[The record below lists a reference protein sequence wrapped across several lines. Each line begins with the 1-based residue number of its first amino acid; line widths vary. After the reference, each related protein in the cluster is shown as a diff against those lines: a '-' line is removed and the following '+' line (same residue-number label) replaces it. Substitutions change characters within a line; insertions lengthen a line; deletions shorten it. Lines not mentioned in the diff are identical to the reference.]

1 MNAPSL
7 PFASTSSPAP
17 AAGAGQW
24 VCALLAVLA
33 PTLVAYHTPP
43 SMTFFNQVMAVIG
56 WGLWLSFMPTAS
68 ASRAEAHEAPGWA
81 RRGMLGLCAVFA
93 IYGVASLGA
102 AGLWAQLPIGLAL
115 MHAGLCAAAGL
126 VFVTAWRQRDR
137 STWDQV
143 VDLFLW
149 GLTWT
154 GVAGLLIG
162 LLQAFHPQ
170 WTDGKWLAESNM
182 AGRAVGNLRQPNH
195 LSTLLVWAIAA
206 AAALGGRGRLPAR
219 VSALLVALFIW
230 GVVLT
235 ASRTG
240 MLGMGFLT
248 VWGLLDRRLPPV
260 LRRTLIAAPVVYG
273 LWWGGMYA
281 WSQWSPDVAFAAE
294 SRLHDKSDISSSRFK
309 IWANVLDL
317 VAAHPWWGVGVGEFN
332 VAWTF
337 TPFPTRPIAFF
348 DHAHNVLM
356 QWAVELG
363 LPLTLLMTLASILAM
378 WPLLRAWWPRAAGGT
393 PAEAEGDAPQLNAVL
408 GASGVIVGISSLHS
422 MLEYPLWYGHL
433 LLPTAFAWG
442 LGLAAASRLRGRR
455 CADGKPR
462 RAPRAAWLPGSLAG
476 TGMVLAGLWC
486 ALDYLA
492 AAEVYA
498 PHAGAGPLSERIAFS
513 QQMPWW
519 GYQADYAE
527 VNGPD
532 DDEPALPPA
541 RFARTLHNLVDA
553 RLMIAYARS
562 LAEHGEVDKARFVV
576 ARLKEVRHPAAKAF
590 LAPCAA
596 GSAGSGTRAAPP
608 HTAAALP
615 FQCRPPQRAYSW
627 RELLPQP

>member
-7 PFASTSSPAP
+7 PFASTPGPAP
-17 AAGAGQW
+17 AASPAQW
-24 VCALLAVLA
+24 ACALMAVLA

-43 SMTFFNQVMAVIG
+43 SMTFFNQVMAVLG

-68 ASRAEAHEAPGWA
+68 RAHAEARLHETPGWA

-126 VFVTAWRQRDR
+126 VFVTAWQQRER

-149 GLTWT
+149 GLTLAGT
-154 GVAGLLIG
+154 AGLLIG
-162 LLQAFHPQ
+162 LLQAFIPQ
-170 WTDGKWLAESNM
+170 WTDGMWLAESNM

-248 VWGLLDRRLPPV
+248 AWGLLDRRMPPV
-260 LRRTLIAAPVVYG
+260 LRRTVIAAPLVYG

-281 WSQWSPDVAFAAE
+281 WSHLSSAVTFAAE
-294 SRLHDKSDISSSRFK
+294 SRLNDNSDISSSRFK

-317 VAAHPWWGVGVGEFN
+317 VAANPWWGVGVGEFN

-378 WPLLRAWWPRAAGGT
+378 WPLLRAWWPRARTGAPDAAPDT
-393 PAEAEGDAPQLNAVL
+393 PDDAPKLQAVL

-442 LGLAAASRLRGRR
+442 LGLAAASRLRGRKL
-455 CADGKPR
+455 AHSKPTH
-462 RAPRAAWLPGSLAG
+462 APRAAWLPTSVAG

-532 DDEPALPPA
+532 DDEPSLPPA

-576 ARLKEVRHPAAKAF
+576 ARLQEFRNPAGKAF
-590 LAPCAA
+590 MAPCAKLEA
-596 GSAGSGTRAAPP
+596 SSP
-608 HTAAALP
+608 AAARP
-615 FQCRPPQRAYSW
+615 FQCSPPQRQYSW